1 MCTRDGINP
10 LCYYSFF
17 LTESNNGVD
26 CKDNESTVVS
36 ELHLFPV
43 FSSNLCF
50 SPANVFIFIT
60 LFIAFSVKHDG
71 PHGYGG
77 RRLRDG
83 QHHRRHDVRRL
94 RSVVRVHEVLALWT
108 HPAR

>member
-10 LCYYSFF
+10 LCYHPFF

-36 ELHLFPV
+36 ELDV
-43 FSSNLCF
+43 FLAFYSNQPF
-50 SPANVFIFIT
+50 SPANLFIFIT

-71 PHGYGG
+71 PHG
-77 RRLRDG
+77 
-83 QHHRRHDVRRL
+83 
-94 RSVVRVHEVLALWT
+94 W
-108 HPAR
+108 